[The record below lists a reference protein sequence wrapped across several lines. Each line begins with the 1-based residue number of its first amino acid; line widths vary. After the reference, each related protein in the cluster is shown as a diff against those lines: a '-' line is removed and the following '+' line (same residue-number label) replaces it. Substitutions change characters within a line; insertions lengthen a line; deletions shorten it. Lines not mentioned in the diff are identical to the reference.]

1 MLINVK
7 NKTIYIDFENK
18 LVEDSYLYVGYPLSL
33 LNENSTSHLNEY
45 STCHLN
51 EYDKI
56 FMWRNVNN
64 TMINITNC
72 NKNTHLCI
80 TVYPT
85 LSKTPIVELSKN
97 CIIDSI
103 IRTYKNENAE
113 WRK

>member
-33 LNENSTSHLNEY
+33 LNENST
-45 STCHLN
+45 CHLN

-56 FMWRNVNN
+56 FMWHNVNN

-72 NKNTHLCI
+72 NKNTHLSI

-85 LSKTPIVELSKN
+85 LSKTPVVELSKN

-103 IRTYKNENAE
+103 IRRYKNEKRGVE
-113 WRK
+113 ELI